1 MYVKVN
7 DGAVDSFPYG
17 LNQLRRDNPN
27 TSFPK
32 SMTEDMLNSFGVYS
46 VQFQDAPSYD
56 DRTQKAEQA
65 ATPSEQDGNWVIGW
79 TVSSKTDAEVAEYD
93 ANKATTMR
101 GERDMKLSET
111 DYLAL
116 SDNTL
121 TTEMA
126 TYRQA
131 LRDITSH
138 ANWPYLN
145 DSDWPTKP

>member
-1 MYVKVN
+1 MYVKLN
-7 DGAVDSFPYG
+7 DGAVDTFPYG
-17 LNQLRRDNPN
+17 LIQLRRDNLN

-46 VQFQDAPSYD
+46 VQFDDVPSYD

-65 ATPSEQDGNWVIGW
+65 TTPSEQDGSWVIGW

-93 ANKATTMR
+93 AGIAANMR
-101 GERDMKLSET
+101 GERNMKLSET

-116 SDNTL
+116 SDNTM
-121 TTEMA
+121 TTEMT

-131 LRDITSH
+131 LRDITNH
-138 ANWPYLN
+138 ANWPNLQ
-145 DSDWPTKP
+145 DADWPVKP

>member
-1 MYVKVN
+1 MYVKVSN
-7 DGAVDSFPYG
+7 GAVDSFPYG
-17 LNQLRRDNPN
+17 LTQLRRDNPN

-46 VQFQDAPSYD
+46 VQFEDVPSYNE
-56 DRTQKAEQA
+56 RTQKAEQA
-65 ATPSEQDGNWVIGW
+65 TTPSEQDGSWVISW

-93 ANKATTMR
+93 EDQAASMR
-101 GERDMKLSET
+101 SERNTRLQAT

-116 SDNTL
+116 SDNTM

-138 ANWPYLN
+138 ANWPHLN
-145 DSDWPTKP
+145 DDDWPVKP

>member
-7 DGAVDSFPYG
+7 DGAIDSFPYG
-17 LNQLRRDNPN
+17 LTQLRRDNPS

-32 SMTEDMLNSFGVYS
+32 SLTEELLNSFGVYT
-46 VQFQDAPSYD
+46 VQFDDAPSYD
-56 DRTQKAEQA
+56 ERTQKAEQA
-65 ATPSEQDGNWVIGW
+65 TTPSEQDGNWVIGW
-79 TVSSKTDAEVAEYD
+79 TVSSKTDAEIAEYD
-93 ANKATTMR
+93 TQQANRMR
-101 GERDMKLSET
+101 SERNMRLQGT

>member
-1 MYVKVN
+1 MYVKVS
-7 DGAVDSFPYG
+7 DGSVDSFPYG
-17 LNQLRRDNPN
+17 LTELRRDNPN

-32 SMTEDMLNSFGVYS
+32 SMTEEMLNSFGVHS
-46 VQFQDAPSYD
+46 VQFDDVPIYD
-56 DRTQKAEQA
+56 ERTQKAEQA
-65 ATPSEQDGNWVIGW
+65 TTPSEQDGSWVIGW

-93 ANKATTMR
+93 TQQANIMR
-101 GERDMKLSET
+101 SERNMRLQGT

-116 SDNTL
+116 SDNTM

>member
-17 LNQLRRDNPN
+17 LTQLRRDNPN

-46 VQFQDAPSYD
+46 VQFDDVPSYD
-56 DRTQKAEQA
+56 ERTQKAEQA
-65 ATPSEQDGNWVIGW
+65 TTPSQQDGNWVIGW
-79 TVSSKTDAEVAEYD
+79 TVSSKTDAEIADYD
-93 ANKATTMR
+93 AGKAANMR
-101 GERDMKLSET
+101 SERDMKLRET

>member
-1 MYVKVN
+1 MYVKVSN
-7 DGAVDSFPYG
+7 GAVNSFPYG
-17 LNQLRRDNPN
+17 LTELRRDNPN

-32 SMTEDMLNSFGVYS
+32 SMTEDMLNSFGVHS
-46 VQFQDAPSYD
+46 VQFDDVPSYNE
-56 DRTQKAEQA
+56 RTQKAEQA
-65 ATPSEQDGNWVIGW
+65 TTPSEQDGNWVIGW

-93 ANKATTMR
+93 TQQANRMR
-101 GERDMKLSET
+101 SERNIRLQGT

-138 ANWPYLN
+138 ANWPYLKE
-145 DSDWPTKP
+145 SDWRTSP